1 MPHQKRVL
9 ITGLAL
15 LPLLALGASVECR
28 ADGMGIETPPAASA
42 AQKKTFLCAWHLST
56 CVAAV
61 RTSQTTVHNAIRQD
75 RNENG
80 SSRLALDASVANV
93 SGQPSDNPLSGGGVN
108 FTVASVGTETDTGKG
123 RWALNMMLDSNYHG
137 PIFNNEAPFEAMQ
150 VSLNYIHAW

>member
-15 LPLLALGASVECR
+15 LPLLVLGASVECR
-28 ADGMGIETPPAASA
+28 ADGMRIETPPAASA

-56 CVAAV
+56 CAAAV
-61 RTSQTTVHNAIRQD
+61 RTSQTTVHNAIRQG

-80 SSRLALDASVANV
+80 SSRLALDTSVANV
-93 SGQPSDNPLSGGGVN
+93 SEQTPDNPLSGGSVN
-108 FTVASVGTETDTGKG
+108 FTVASLGTETATGKG

-137 PIFNNEAPFEAMQ
+137 AIFNSQAPFEAMR
-150 VSLNYIHAW
+150 VSLNYIRAW